1 MHKSWDCIVVGGGPA
16 GLTAAVYLARF
27 RRRVLVV
34 DAFRSRARYI
44 PRSHNCPGFTQGI
57 SGPDLLKALRAQA
70 RKYGATIVRGTVDG
84 IARKGAGF
92 TVSSGKQH
100 RGAASVLIATGIV
113 DIVPAIPGL
122 RDGIHRGIVRLC
134 PICDGYEASGK
145 RIAVYGPP
153 AAAISHALFLRTYS
167 SHVTAVF
174 SQSGAVPAALGT
186 QARRQRL
193 ALITAPQAIA
203 LDESG
208 CRIVTERREHR
219 FDCFYPTM
227 GFEPKCR
234 LAVSLGARADD
245 TGEIIVS
252 PHMQTSVRRLYAA
265 GDAVSGLHQIAVAM
279 GHAAIAATA
288 IHNQLDGRRT

>member
-1 MHKSWDCIVVGGGPA
+1 MRKNWDCIIVGGGPA

-34 DAFRSRARYI
+34 DSFRSRARYI
-44 PRSHNCPGFTQGI
+44 PRSHNCPGFAQGI
-57 SGPDLLKALRAQA
+57 SGTDLLKALRAQA
-70 RKYGATIVRGTVDG
+70 RKYGAQIARGTVDR
-84 IARKGAGF
+84 IARKAGAF

-122 RDGIHRGIVRLC
+122 REGIHRGVVRLC

-153 AAAISHALFLRTYS
+153 ASVISHALFLRTYS
-167 SHVTAVF
+167 SQVTAVF
-174 SQSGAVPAALGT
+174 SQEGTVPKMLGA
-186 QARRQRL
+186 QARRHRL
-193 ALITAPQAIA
+193 AVMAAPQAIA

-208 CRIVTERREHR
+208 CRIVTTQREHR

-234 LAVSLGARADD
+234 LAVSLGARVDD
-245 TGEIIVS
+245 AGEIIVS
-252 PHMQTSVRRLYAA
+252 PHMQTSVKRLYAA
-265 GDAVSGLHQIAVAM
+265 GDAVSGLHQIAVAV

-288 IHNQLDGRRT
+288 IHNQLDGRRA